1 MGNLWFP
8 VGFPLNQSIEI
19 MNKYQQLVKLMIIY
33 DKTDKTYSQCMII
46 SFVIM
51 GEKTNKTMIKPS

>member
-51 GEKTNKTMIKPS
+51 GKKQIIL